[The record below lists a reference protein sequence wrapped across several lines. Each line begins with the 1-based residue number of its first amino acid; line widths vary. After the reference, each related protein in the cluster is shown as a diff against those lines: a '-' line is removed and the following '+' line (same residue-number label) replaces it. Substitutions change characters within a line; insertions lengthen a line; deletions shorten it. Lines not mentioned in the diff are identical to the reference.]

1 MAYPGASS
9 GGAIMNVQGASAD
22 IVRSGHLELDTIYAS
37 NDSTVGRQAIQVNVL
52 NAPNNS
58 TVLMSLKIII
68 MKYISKLDDL

>member
-1 MAYPGASS
+1 
-9 GGAIMNVQGASAD
+9 MNVQGASAD

-58 TVLMSLKIII
+58 TVLLSSKQKIII
-68 MKYISKLDDL
+68 R